1 MQIVEDEVQI
11 DENVLEEDEPAL
23 SDLSDEDSSP
33 DEVEA
38 EQLERESY
46 SFLK

>member
-1 MQIVEDEVQI
+1 VQIVEDEVQI
-11 DENVLEEDEPAL
+11 DGNVLEEDEPAL

-33 DEVEA
+33 DELEA